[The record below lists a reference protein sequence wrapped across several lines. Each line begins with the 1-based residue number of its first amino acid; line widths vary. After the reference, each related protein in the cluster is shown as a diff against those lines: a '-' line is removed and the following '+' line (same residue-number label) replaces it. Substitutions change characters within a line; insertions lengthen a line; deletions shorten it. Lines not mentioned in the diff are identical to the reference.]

1 MTVKKFLYI
10 TIFILLAIFAIQN
23 IALISVSF
31 LFWEFTLPRS
41 LMLGIT
47 FAIGFLIGFG
57 VFEIRQ
63 HHNSAKS

>member
-10 TIFILLAIFAIQN
+10 AIFILLAIFAIQN